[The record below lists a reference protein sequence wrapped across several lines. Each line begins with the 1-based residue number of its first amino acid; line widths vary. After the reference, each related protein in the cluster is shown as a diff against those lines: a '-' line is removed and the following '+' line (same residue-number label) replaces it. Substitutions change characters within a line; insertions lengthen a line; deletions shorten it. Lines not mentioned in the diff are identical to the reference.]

1 MLCSGSLRLLAE
13 FLLTGICSTLFTCQ
27 SGAPCLKVFQAKG
40 KLFLQDMSEVL
51 MLDMGGNSGYA
62 AGLTSPKNAARFSFN
77 EHSSHAASADA
88 SDASWQ
94 LAEVLQI
101 RMLCSCACQ

>member
-1 MLCSGSLRLLAE
+1 MLY
-13 FLLTGICSTLFTCQ
+13 
-27 SGAPCLKVFQAKG
+27 
-40 KLFLQDMSEVL
+40 LQDMSEVL

-94 LAEVLQI
+94 IAEVSVLGQGLYLVAAT
-101 RMLCSCACQ
+101 RKCAQFETHLGRL

>member
-1 MLCSGSLRLLAE
+1 
-13 FLLTGICSTLFTCQ
+13 
-27 SGAPCLKVFQAKG
+27 
-40 KLFLQDMSEVL
+40 

-77 EHSSHAASADA
+77 EHGSHAASADA

-94 LAEVLQI
+94 IAEVLPNTDALQLHTSMMYLSLNVFKFG
-101 RMLCSCACQ
+101 RRGMELPDLW